1 MAFEDFRKKGKVLS
15 MLRKM
20 IVCILSA
27 LLLRATFA
35 EEAVLYW
42 QVGPETK
49 FEFTYANLYAIQDG
63 ASAPGTL
70 LAGDGVTFAS
80 DLGDGANGV
89 DGTYAGS
96 TSTAFDMSFF
106 AGEPDAWSFYVEL
119 VNSEGRSWITGS
131 ASYSDLYSQGYI
143 ALDDDFG
150 TPVYAMGGYNFGA
163 AVPEPSGGLLFLVGA
178 SLLALRRR
186 NRT

>member
-1 MAFEDFRKKGKVLS
+1 MAFEESRRKGKVLS
-15 MLRKM
+15 MPRK
-20 IVCILSA
+20 IVVCILSA
-27 LLLRATFA
+27 LLICAAFA

-42 QVGPETK
+42 QVGPETR
-49 FEFTYANLYAIQDG
+49 FDFTYANLYAIQDG
-63 ASAPGTL
+63 TAGPGTL
-70 LAGDGVTFAS
+70 LDPDGVTFAS
-80 DLGDGANGV
+80 DLGGGANGV

-119 VNSEGRSWITGS
+119 VNSEGRSWVTGS
-131 ASYSDLYSQGYI
+131 ATYSDLYSQGYI
-143 ALDDDFG
+143 ALDDGFA

-163 AVPEPSGGLLFLVGA
+163 AVPEPSGGLLLLVGA

-186 NRT
+186 NRA